1 MLNLDLKFFLPDHNL
16 NYTDKMGM
24 KEGVEIR
31 VPFLDNELVDFAS
44 TIPVKFKQKGKHG
57 KYIFKKTME
66 KYLPKDVIYRSKTG
80 FGTPLKSW
88 IHGKLKDYISSVLS
102 KEAINKRGIF
112 DYDSFQEILLK
123 DKLGKEDYSYTILS
137 MLSIELWFKIFI
149 DDKDKLKCK
158 IK

>member
-44 TIPVKFKQKGKHG
+44 TIPVKYKQNGKHG
-57 KYIFKKTME
+57 KYILKKTME
-66 KYLPKDVIYRSKTG
+66 KYLPREAIYRPKTG

-88 IHGKLKDYISSVLS
+88 IHGELKEYINSILS
-102 KEAINKRGIF
+102 KEAIDKRGIF
-112 DYDSFQEILLK
+112 NYDSLQEILLK
-123 DKLGKEDYSYTILS
+123 DKLGYEDYSYTILS
-137 MLSIELWFKIFI
+137 ILSIELWFKIFI
-149 DDKDKLKCK
+149 DERNRLK
-158 IK
+158 IKK